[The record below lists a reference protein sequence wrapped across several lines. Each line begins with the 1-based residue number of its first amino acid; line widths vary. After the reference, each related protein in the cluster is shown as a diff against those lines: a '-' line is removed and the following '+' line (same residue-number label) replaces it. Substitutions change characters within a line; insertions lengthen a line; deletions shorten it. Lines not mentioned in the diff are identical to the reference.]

1 MNLDNKIKAML
12 KELEDAEKRAYKGYL
27 NRLEGDELAKALLL
41 GKENDP
47 VWDAWNDQQED
58 GL

>member
-1 MNLDNKIKAML
+1 ML